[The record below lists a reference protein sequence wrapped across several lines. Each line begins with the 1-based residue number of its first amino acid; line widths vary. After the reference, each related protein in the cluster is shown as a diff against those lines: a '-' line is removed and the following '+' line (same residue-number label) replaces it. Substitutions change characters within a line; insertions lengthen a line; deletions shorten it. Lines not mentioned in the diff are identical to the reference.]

1 MVLDKLRD
9 GLQGAVTNLRKAVVV
24 DKKTVKEYTKDI
36 QKTLISADV
45 NVELVFKL
53 SKNIEERG
61 LLEKPPGA
69 LSRGENLIRIT
80 YDELVNLL
88 GAGEKI
94 PLNENDRILLVGTQG
109 SGKTTT
115 AAKLARYIKKKG
127 FSPKLI
133 CADTFRPAA
142 FDQLRQLSEQIN
154 VPFYGSPEGKKSLSI
169 IKDGLKEF
177 RNEGVIIIDSEGRH
191 KMNRELMDEIGRVY
205 SEIKPDK
212 TFLVLD
218 ATTGQQAGDQAKAF
232 REHGRVD
239 GVILTKLDGSAK
251 GGGAISA
258 CAATGAPVYFVGVG
272 EHVEDFEEFDSE
284 RFVSRLIGFG
294 DIEGLL
300 ERAQEADLDEETA
313 KRIMS
318 GKFTLNEVYTQIEQ
332 VGKMGSMKK
341 IMELMPFQAKVPKE
355 MLDMQEGKMQ
365 GWKIIMDSMTPK
377 EMEEPSIIKK
387 DRLGRVAEGSGSG
400 PEDVRELLTYYKKM
414 KKMMKSMGDERKLR
428 RLMKKMGGNMG
439 M

>member
-9 GLQGAVTNLRKAVVV
+9 GLQGAVTSLRKAVVV
-24 DKKTVKEYTKDI
+24 DKKTVKEYTRDI
-36 QKTLISADV
+36 QKTLISSDV
-45 NVELVFKL
+45 NVELVFRL
-53 SKNIEERG
+53 SRNIEERG
-61 LLEKPPGA
+61 LLEKPPGG
-69 LSRGENLIRIT
+69 LSRGENLVRIT
-80 YDELVNLL
+80 YEELVNLL

-94 PLNENDRILLVGTQG
+94 PLNENDRILLVGIQG

-127 FSPKLI
+127 LNPKLI

-154 VPFYGSPEGKKSLSI
+154 VPFYGSPEGRNSLSI
-169 IKDGLKEF
+169 IKDGLREF
-177 RNEGVIIIDSEGRH
+177 RDEGVIIIDSEGRH
-191 KMNRELMDEIGRVY
+191 KLNEELMDEIGRVC

-218 ATTGQQAGDQAKAF
+218 ATTGQQAGEQAKAF
-232 REHGRVD
+232 RKHSQVD

-272 EHVEDFEEFDSE
+272 EHVKDFEEFDSE

-300 ERAQEADLDEETA
+300 ERAREVDLDEETA

-318 GKFTLNEVYTQIEQ
+318 GRFTLNEVYTQIEQ
-332 VGKMGSMKK
+332 VGKMGSMKR
-341 IMELMPFQAKVPKE
+341 IMELMPFQAKIPKE
-355 MLDMQEGKMQ
+355 MLDMQEGKMRR
-365 GWKIIMDSMTPK
+365 WKIIMDSMTEQ
-377 EMEEPSIIKK
+377 EMEEPSIIKRS
-387 DRLGRVAEGSGSG
+387 RLGRVAEGSGSR
-400 PEDVRELLTYYKKM
+400 PEEVRELLTYYKRM
-414 KKMMKSMGDERKLR
+414 KKMMKSMGDERRLR
-428 RLMKKMGGNMG
+428 RLMKRMGRNIGV
-439 M
+439 

>member
-1 MVLDKLRD
+1 MVLDKLKT
-9 GLQGAVTNLRKAVVV
+9 GLQDAVTNLRKAVVV
-24 DKKTVKEYTKDI
+24 DKKTVKEYTRDI
-36 QKTLISADV
+36 QKTLISSDV
-45 NVELVFKL
+45 NVELVFSL

-69 LSRGENLIRIT
+69 LSRSENLIRIT
-80 YDELVNLL
+80 YDELVKLL
-88 GAGEKI
+88 GAGEKL

-127 FSPKLI
+127 LTPKLI

-154 VPFYGSPEGKKSLSI
+154 VSFYGSAGERNSHKI

-177 RNEGVIIIDSEGRH
+177 KNEGVIIIDSEGRH
-191 KMNRELMDEIGRVY
+191 KMNQELMDEISRVY
-205 SEIKPDK
+205 RDIKPDK

-232 REHGRVD
+232 REHSRVD

-258 CAATGAPVYFVGVG
+258 CAATGSPVYFVGVG
-272 EHVEDFEEFDSE
+272 EHIEDFEEFDSE

-294 DIEGLL
+294 DMAGLL

-341 IMELMPFQAKVPKE
+341 IMELMPFQAKIPKE

-365 GWKIIMDSMTPK
+365 RWKIIMDSMTPQ
-377 EMEEPSIIKK
+377 EMEDPSIIKK
-387 DRLGRVAEGSGSG
+387 DRLGRVAGGSGSK
-400 PEDVRELLTYYKKM
+400 PEEVRELLVYYKKM